1 MKDMNFDFAKPNLD
15 DKVLKYVSMAESIS
29 KMGKNYDK
37 DSIIKELKDTKDY
50 KDNILTDLDIE
61 KIVEILK
68 DRKIF

>member
-1 MKDMNFDFAKPNLD
+1 MNFDFAKPNLD

-37 DSIIKELKDTKDY
+37 DSIIKELKDSKDY

>member
-1 MKDMNFDFAKPNLD
+1 MNFDFAKPNLD
-15 DKVLKYVSMAESIS
+15 DKILKYVSMAESIS

>member
-1 MKDMNFDFAKPNLD
+1 MNFDFAKPNLD
-15 DKVLKYVSMAESIS
+15 EKVLKYVSMAESIS

-50 KDNILTDLDIE
+50 KDNTLTDLDIE

>member
-1 MKDMNFDFAKPNLD
+1 MNFDFAKPNLD
-15 DKVLKYVSMAESIS
+15 DKVLKYVSMEESIA

>member
-1 MKDMNFDFAKPNLD
+1 MNFYFAKPNLD
-15 DKVLKYVSMAESIS
+15 DKVLKYVSMAESIT

-50 KDNILTDLDIE
+50 KDNTLTDLDIE

>member
-1 MKDMNFDFAKPNLD
+1 MNFDFAKPNLD
-15 DKVLKYVSMAESIS
+15 DKVLKYVSMAESIV

-50 KDNILTDLDIE
+50 KDNTLTDLDIE

>member
-1 MKDMNFDFAKPNLD
+1 MNFDFAKPNLD

-29 KMGKNYDK
+29 KMGKDYNEDT
-37 DSIIKELKDTKDY
+37 IIKELKDTKDY
-50 KDNILTDLDIE
+50 KNNILTDLDIE